1 MNKAEFTA
9 IREWLG
15 HRLHAD
21 GIPGRGL
28 RQRGPY
34 ASAWCP
40 QSWRLTEPRLCL
52 LTEARGAPT
61 AGPATRRLSGRGPRP
76 GAGRPT
82 HTRPGCPVV
91 AAVPSLH
98 RVGTSLPRSRESQSQ
113 PPGSG
118 LQSDRR
124 ALLKRPSHR
133 ATRALTLRSAR
144 QATFGQTMRKA
155 CHMCSGCGF
164 RPKPSARRG
173 PKPLEAAAAPARLI
187 RATPRPPA
195 PGCGSPAP
203 REGISRLRLCS
214 IFTFHLLFPGISKMR
229 RLCGERRP
237 ALFARP
243 WRPAALCPHTM

>member
-1 MNKAEFTA
+1 M
-9 IREWLG
+9 G
-15 HRLHAD
+15 HPPR
-21 GIPGRGL
+21 
-28 RQRGPY
+28 
-34 ASAWCP
+34 AWP
-40 QSWRLTEPRLCL
+40 HGGCL
-52 LTEARGAPT
+52 VE
-61 AGPATRRLSGRGPRP
+61 GRGPGPAGPPTPAP
-76 GAGRPT
+76 GALSSPLSPRFIGLALL
-82 HTRPGCPVV
+82 CL
-91 AAVPSLH
+91 AAE
-98 RVGTSLPRSRESQSQ
+98 RARANT
-113 PPGSG
+113 PGSG

-164 RPKPSARRG
+164 RPKPSARGG
-173 PKPLEAAAAPARLI
+173 PKPLEAAAAPTQLI

-195 PGCGSPAP
+195 PGCGSPSP
-203 REGISRLRLCS
+203 REGIRRLRLCS

-243 WRPAALCPHTM
+243 WRPAALCPHTTHETNAQSGRRAKLRNGRARQRRARPLPPAPHRLLTTPQQTPGLHRRPS

>member
-1 MNKAEFTA
+1 M
-9 IREWLG
+9 G
-15 HRLHAD
+15 HPPRAR
-21 GIPGRGL
+21 PRG
-28 RQRGPY
+28 G
-34 ASAWCP
+34 
-40 QSWRLTEPRLCL
+40 CL
-52 LTEARGAPT
+52 VE
-61 AGPATRRLSGRGPRP
+61 GRGPGPAGPPTPAPRP
-76 GAGRPT
+76 GR
-82 HTRPGCPVV
+82 PVV

-203 REGISRLRLCS
+203 REAISRLRLCS

-243 WRPAALCPHTM
+243 WRPAALCPHTTHETNAKSGRRAKLRNGSARQRRARPLPPAPHRLLTTPQQTPGLHRRPS